1 MSTSLSEAENMSIR
15 DPETGSLVV
24 FSDRFFVGVQIYEA
38 GEFVDE
44 DTKELIQ
51 FDKGIKLVSVS
62 SKGERSMKLTALQA
76 MFLLSAMQHP
86 EILAELRARAKEERA
101 EMDKDLAAMDAMM
114 G

>member
-1 MSTSLSEAENMSIR
+1 
-15 DPETGSLVV
+15 
-24 FSDRFFVGVQIYEA
+24 
-38 GEFVDE
+38 
-44 DTKELIQ
+44 
-51 FDKGIKLVSVS
+51 
-62 SKGERSMKLTALQA
+62 MKLTALQA